1 MISTLVFW
9 FIALMTVGSA
19 VLVVTAK
26 NILHAGFALCLTF
39 LGVAGLYV
47 FLHAD
52 FVAAVQLIVYVGGIL
67 VLIMFAIMFSSNVVE
82 DTAEGGRSKL
92 AMLTGGT
99 AAFAIFAAIV
109 MLVNKLLL
117 SPSDSH
123 ILLKPLAMANQHGG
137 DPYVATVSV
146 MAGQTGLG
154 HMLMGPYLLPFEFA
168 SILLLAALIG
178 AVVIV
183 RKELN

>member
-1 MISTLVFW
+1 MSLSTFVFW
-9 FIALMTVGSA
+9 LIALLTIGSA
-19 VLVVTAK
+19 VMTVTAR

-92 AMLTGGT
+92 GMLAGGLS
-99 AAFAIFAAIV
+99 ALLVFAAIV
-109 MLVNKLLL
+109 
-117 SPSDSH
+117 
-123 ILLKPLAMANQHGG
+123 
-137 DPYVATVSV
+137 T
-146 MAGQTGLG
+146 
-154 HMLMGPYLLPFEFA
+154 
-168 SILLLAALIG
+168 
-178 AVVIV
+178 
-183 RKELN
+183 